1 MSQPKTDKRKIR
13 RWTKEE
19 EAFLEEKYAKLEILE
34 LCAELN
40 RTYKSVIRKAE
51 EMGLMNNYNR
61 FELWS
66 SRIRNGKKSEYV
78 ASPIAWFVA
87 GYVAGEGSFHIR
99 KSEGRKQFGFT
110 VGVGIP
116 DKALI
121 EKAQK
126 TLRCGHIYEYS
137 RQKEHWEDT
146 IVLQVLKTKD
156 LYLKVI
162 PFFDKFL
169 IFESRKLKQ
178 YEKWKGEL
186 LKHIGVVM

>member
-1 MSQPKTDKRKIR
+1 MEKIKFSKHNIVGENNPY
-13 RWTKEE
+13 WTIAEP
-19 EAFLEEKYAKLEILE
+19 ILYDIWSDGI
-34 LCAELN
+34 LKATSRSLH
-40 RTYKSVIRKAE
+40 SV
-51 EMGLMNNYNR
+51 N
-61 FELWS
+61 S
-66 SRIRNGKKSEYV
+66 
-78 ASPIAWFVA
+78 IAWFVA